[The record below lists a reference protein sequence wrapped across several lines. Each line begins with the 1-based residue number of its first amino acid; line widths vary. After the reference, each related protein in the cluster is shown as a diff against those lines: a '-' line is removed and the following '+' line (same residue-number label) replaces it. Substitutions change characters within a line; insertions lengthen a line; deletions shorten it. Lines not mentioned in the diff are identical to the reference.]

1 MPDLTTS
8 PSQHANTQVN
18 TTVELDIEGMTCQHC
33 VNAVTEEVAKLPG
46 VQQVA
51 VDLPTGVVT
60 VTSTGPLD
68 ADAVRV
74 AVDEAGYAVA

>member
-1 MPDLTTS
+1 MTEAAVT
-8 PSQHANTQVN
+8 ATW
-18 TTVELDIEGMTCQHC
+18 TVEGMTCQHC

-60 VTSTGPLD
+60 VTSAGPLD

>member
-1 MPDLTTS
+1 MTEAAVT
-8 PSQHANTQVN
+8 AAY
-18 TTVELDIEGMTCQHC
+18 TVEGMTCQHC

-60 VTSTGPLD
+60 VTSAGPLD
-68 ADAVRV
+68 DDAVRV